1 MLNYLNNIELF
12 ELLSFFLGLIVGSF
26 LNVCIY
32 RLPRNIS
39 IIRPSSSCPAC
50 NTPIKPWDNIPV
62 LSYIFLR
69 GKCRKCSKRISI
81 RYPLVELLN
90 GIFYLAVFQFFGF
103 GFHLPFLFAFASA
116 MIVITLID
124 LDFQIIHDAITLP
137 GIVIGLIGAS
147 FLLPDPF
154 LNGLNE
160 LNNLNKLG
168 VNTVQTVQNVQI
180 VGFKNSIAGLFLG
193 GGLFYL
199 IAILSRGGMGGG
211 DIKLMAMVG
220 AFMGWKAI
228 FLTTFIGSLVGSVVG
243 IFLMVFKGKGRK
255 TKIPFGPFLALGSII
270 TLFFGG
276 EILRWYFRM

>member
-1 MLNYLNNIELF
+1 MTAI
-12 ELLSFFLGLIVGSF
+12 FFILGLIVGSF

-50 NTPIKPWDNIPV
+50 NTPIKPWDNIPI
-62 LSYIFLR
+62 LSYIFLK
-69 GKCRKCSKRISI
+69 GKCRKCGESISI

-90 GIFYLAVFQFFGF
+90 GILYWTTFNYFGL
-103 GFHLPFLFAFASA
+103 GWHLPILFVLVSS
-116 MIVITLID
+116 MVVITFVD
-124 LDFQIIHDAITLP
+124 LDFQIIPDVITLP
-137 GIVIGLIGAS
+137 GIIIGLASAS

-154 LNGLNE
+154 SLQPSALS
-160 LNNLNKLG
+160 LS
-168 VNTVQTVQNVQI
+168 V

-220 AFMGWKAI
+220 AFMGWKAV
-228 FLTTFIGSLVGSVVG
+228 FLTTFIGSLIGSLVG
-243 IFLMVFKGKGRK
+243 IFLMIVKGKGRK
-255 TKIPFGPFLALGSII
+255 TKIPFGPFLSFGSII

-276 EILRWYFRM
+276 EILNWYFRI